1 MKHYEYFNT
10 LLPHL
15 TANREGPIASQI
27 TPSAAFGYASA
38 QEAEAIFAGEAPKPV
53 YARMGN
59 PTGGK
64 LEQALAKM
72 EGGAGA
78 VVTSS
83 GMGAIAMVLTAFLQS
98 GDRVLCVGGFFG
110 GTFAMMRETMPRFGI
125 EADFCDVDDFEKMEK
140 SLEEGVKMV
149 FAESVGNPNLRL
161 PDIRRMAILCDR
173 YGALFVVDNTLTP
186 LIVQPL
192 KMGADIVVYST
203 TKIVSGH
210 SAALG
215 GAAVFR
221 ALKSEEEKLT
231 GERFFSIHPILK
243 KGKGALMMVLKK
255 RAMRDFGMSANAFA
269 SFLTMVGLET
279 LALRTERVNASVEK
293 LARQLHDEGVNVR
306 HPSLQNHEHNLRYE
320 ALFEDGCGPILT
332 IDCGSKERAFIFLN
346 ESKTVTLTAN
356 IGDNRTLALHMAS
369 TIYRDFTE
377 EERRMMGVT
386 PGLIRVS
393 VGLETPRVLAEDMLS
408 AWKRAS
414 G

>member
-15 TANREGPIASQI
+15 TAQSEGAIAPQI

-59 PTGGK
+59 PTGGR

-78 VVTSS
+78 VVTAS
-83 GMGAIAMVLTAFLQS
+83 GMSAIAMVLTAFLQS
-98 GDRVLCVGGFFG
+98 GDRILCVGGFFG
-110 GTFAMMRETMPRFGI
+110 GTFAMMKETMPRFGI
-125 EADFCDVDDFEKMEK
+125 EADFCDVDAFEEMEK
-140 SLEEGVKMV
+140 VLESGVKMV

-203 TKIVSGH
+203 TKIISGH

-215 GAAVFR
+215 GAVLFR
-221 ALKSEEEKLT
+221 ALKTENEKLA
-231 GERFFSIHPILK
+231 GEKFASIHPFLK
-243 KGKGALMMVLKK
+243 KGKGAMMMVLKK
-255 RAMRDFGMSANAFA
+255 RSMRDFGMSANAFA
-269 SFLTMVGLET
+269 SFLTMLGLET
-279 LALRTERVNASVEK
+279 LALRTQRVNASVEK
-293 LARQLHDEGVNVR
+293 TARLLFDEGVKVR

-320 ALFEDGCGPILT
+320 ALFEDGCGPVLT
-332 IDCGSKERAFIFLN
+332 IDCGTKARAFKFLN
-346 ESKTVTLTAN
+346 ESKLLIQTAN

-377 EERRMMGVT
+377 EERKQMGIT
-386 PGLIRVS
+386 PGLIRLS
-393 VGLETPRVLAEDMLS
+393 IGLETPLVLAEDMIG
-408 AWKRAS
+408 AWKS
-414 G
+414 V